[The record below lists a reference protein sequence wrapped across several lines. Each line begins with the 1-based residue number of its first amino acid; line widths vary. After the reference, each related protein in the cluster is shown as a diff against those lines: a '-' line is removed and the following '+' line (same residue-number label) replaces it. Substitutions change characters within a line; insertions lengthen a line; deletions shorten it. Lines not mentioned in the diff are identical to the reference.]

1 MKRILIPASLCVLA
15 ATLAVAQEQPVA
27 VLEFFDDDRELQ
39 ILDGNDFD
47 VNFFLGVALSVGDQI
62 ITGAT
67 AAEIRLD
74 PNGSIVRIDHNTRF
88 TIEAIAGRDQATRTV
103 FTLTYGRVRMVA
115 AIPTE
120 DGEAYTIRTPNAV
133 AVVRGTDFVIE
144 VVPGQQPDAN
154 ASETVA
160 PSERLTVLEGEVA
173 FESQITG
180 EELSVVGG
188 QSADVFATPFLPV
201 EVAPE
206 QLAQLAQALAFESLD
221 PSQVPGYRPDE
232 DLGSDD
238 SDASAVPTAPSDP
251 QAGPGPAPFERAADV
266 LGLQVGAV
274 AFDGETYA
282 QIAFLPRVKIGRV
295 TLALYLPIT
304 YPRGLLDVA
313 NWYRPGG
320 NNEWSFGVDRGWS
333 DDPQGAW
340 ADLGADVAL
349 KVHRL
354 AFAERGDPFFL
365 QVGNLTDFTLGQG
378 LLMSDYAN
386 NIDAPTVR
394 NVGLN
399 VGFDA
404 NGIGFEA
411 VVDNLA
417 RPGIVGG
424 RLYSRPIP
432 NTTPAAVGVSAI
444 ADLGPASRIATVD
457 ENGAVLTGNHFA
469 QSANPIFLNVAAD
482 LEIPIVR
489 RDQLGITTFAEVGGL
504 IPVLRS
510 GVDGRDS
517 GLANID
523 SGVRLSALFTENDN
537 IQNYGVIAGARGKID
552 VVDYRLA
559 FRQSNG
565 VFVSN
570 FYGSHYARLGERRAV
585 SVVRYLLDENN
596 SMFDTTTQGIDAQAG
611 LTIFGALDL
620 VAGYF
625 WPWEISGNGGLSAS
639 SNDEFRF
646 QVVANDGLI
655 PLGFTAGLSYRR
667 THVVAT
673 IAKWGEYSG
682 ANLFDADTVFDA
694 FVAYPATGFI
704 DIVARVSTVVL
715 RDETGRIEYDSDG
728 DPRIGPTVSIQTR
741 IGL

>member
-1 MKRILIPASLCVLA
+1 MKRIFIPASLCVLA
-15 ATLAVAQEQPVA
+15 ATLAVAQEQPVI
-27 VLEFFDDDRELQ
+27 VLEFFEDDREIQ

-67 AAEIRLD
+67 AVEIRLD
-74 PNGSIVRIDHNTRF
+74 PSGSIVRIDHDTRF
-88 TIEAIAGRDQATRTV
+88 TIDAIAGRDQATRTV
-103 FTLTYGRVRMVA
+103 FTLTRGRMRMVA
-115 AIPTE
+115 PRPTGE
-120 DGEAYTIRTPNAV
+120 GEAYTIHTPNAV
-133 AVVRGTDFVIE
+133 AIVRGTDFVIE
-144 VVPGQQPDAN
+144 VVPGQEPEAN
-154 ASETVA
+154 GSEAVA
-160 PSERLTVLEGEVA
+160 PSERLTVLEGDVT
-173 FESQITG
+173 FESQISG
-180 EELSVVGG
+180 ERLSVVGG

-206 QLAQLAQALAFESLD
+206 RLAQLAQALAVESLD
-221 PSQVPGYRPDE
+221 PSQVPGYRLEE
-232 DLGSDD
+232 DLGGDET
-238 SDASAVPTAPSDP
+238 DASAVPAAPSDLG
-251 QAGPGPAPFERAADV
+251 AGTAPFERAAEV

-282 QIAFLPRVKIGRV
+282 QVVFLPRVEIGRF

-304 YPRGLLDVA
+304 YTRGLFDTG
-313 NWYRPGG
+313 NWHRPGG

-386 NIDAPTVR
+386 NIDAATVR

-399 VGFDA
+399 VGFDT

-457 ENGAVLTGNHFA
+457 GNGAVLTGNRFA

-489 RDQLGITTFAEVGGL
+489 RDKLGITTFAEVGGL
-504 IPVLRS
+504 IPVLRN
-510 GVDGRDS
+510 GVDGRGS

-523 SGVRLSALFTENDN
+523 SGVRLSALFTKHDG
-537 IQNYGVIAGARGKID
+537 IQNYGVVAGARGKID

-559 FRQSNG
+559 FQQSNG
-565 VFVSN
+565 VFVPN
-570 FYGSHYARLGERRAV
+570 FYGPHYPRLGERRAI
-585 SVVRYLLDENN
+585 SVVQYLLDETDPT
-596 SMFDTTTQGIDAQAG
+596 FDTITQGIDAQAG
-611 LTIFGALDL
+611 LTILGALD
-620 VAGYF
+620 VVVGYF
-625 WPWEISGNGGLSAS
+625 WPWEMSAGGDLSAS

-667 THVVAT
+667 NHAVAT
-673 IAKWGEYSG
+673 IAKWGKYGG
-682 ANLFDADTVFDA
+682 ANLFDADTVLDA
-694 FVAYPATGFI
+694 FVAYPANGFI

-715 RDETGRIEYDSDG
+715 RDTTGRIEYESDG
-728 DPRIGPTVSIQTR
+728 DPRIGPAVSIQTR